1 MVVVPPVVVVVVAAP
16 NDGPRKA
23 SVATGSAARRDELNA
38 MARSFIVYVF
48 RKWKLLWMER
58 RVLEYYVTETPNQVA
73 EERMMKL
80 YCTLWY
86 FSLTKRG
93 TAGKGVVTNFGV

>member
-48 RKWKLLWMER
+48 RKMETTLDR
-58 RVLEYYVTETPNQVA
+58 KKSTRVLCHRNAKPSCRRENDETL
-73 EERMMKL
+73 L
-80 YCTLWY
+80 YTLVL
-86 FSLTKRG
+86 FSH
-93 TAGKGVVTNFGV
+93 